1 MSIYNNLSLTVGV
14 KRLEMRIQKQQTIP
28 GKWKLWHQTS

>member
-14 KRLEMRIQKQQTIP
+14 KRLEMRIQKQQTKP
-28 GKWKLWHQTS
+28 EK

>member
-14 KRLEMRIQKQQTIP
+14 KRLEMRTQKQQTIP
-28 GKWKLWHQTS
+28 GK